1 MGELAIKFSQTIELN
16 MICLTNKLPRF
27 WLYHQGILVNMNFLT
42 GKDALLE
49 KQLLEK
55 PATIKIFSGEFE
67 KAN

>member
-1 MGELAIKFSQTIELN
+1 

-55 PATIKIFSGEFE
+55 PATIKIFSDEFE

>member
-1 MGELAIKFSQTIELN
+1 
-16 MICLTNKLPRF
+16 
-27 WLYHQGILVNMNFLT
+27 MNFLT

-67 KAN
+67 KANWMNVLKTYFDE